1 MMPSPTN
8 LLSRVNITETEAYEY
23 STPSGTVFALTSV
36 LTIVPTIAN
45 DSGTYRCTTT
55 NEVGMSIMSV
65 SDEETTYLYVQG
77 ILTKLKFWQFI

>member
-1 MMPSPTN
+1 MPSPTN

-45 DSGTYRCTTT
+45 DSGTYRCTAT
-55 NEVGMSIMSV
+55 NEVGTSMMSV
-65 SDEETTYLYVQG
+65 SDEETTDLYVQG
-77 ILTKLKFWQFI
+77 MIKNYIFWQFI